1 MKRTLL
7 TAIMAL
13 VAIVA
18 FGKADEKQLQL
29 TKADGVANIFDG
41 SKTASVKFIYADDC
55 VCSYQGVQKM
65 PYAEYVK
72 VNGEWEEE
80 HTYGETGFTEEWNKR
95 NKKGMKI
102 VEGDA
107 DFQIVVTIH
116 EIKEMAAMQ
125 AWWELVKAD
134 VKILDA
140 SKASVVEYK
149 VNEYYEVAGGFA
161 AMKLRNRIKETFEGL
176 AESMIV
182 FAKKANK

>member
-7 TAIMAL
+7 TAIMAI

-29 TKADGVANIFDG
+29 TKADGVANIFD
-41 SKTASVKFIYADDC
+41 SSNKANVKFIYADDC
-55 VCSYQGVQKM
+55 VASYQGVSKM
-65 PYAEYVK
+65 PYKEYVK
-72 VNGEWEEE
+72 INGEWEEE
-80 HTYGETGFTEEWNKR
+80 HTYGESGFVEEWNKR

-102 VEGDA
+102 VEDDA
-107 DFQIVVTIH
+107 NFQIVVTIH

-125 AWWELVKAD
+125 AWWGIVKAD
-134 VKILDA
+134 VKILDS

-176 AESMIV
+176 AESMIL